1 MRCRSFVSSSAPA
14 PENRTNVPLTPLDIQ
29 KIRSLEEDGLGAGE
43 IAVVMRRHRSTVSK
57 YMLKNSL
64 PHIASLPED
73 KVDEIRRLRRDG
85 MMTKDIAA
93 RVGVSSA
100 SVVKYGGAA
109 RPRINRGLL
118 AERISELEAQGILN
132 RRKQAKILGVRL
144 QTLYIYQGPSRW
156 GNVTT
161 KDLLDIRTR
170 YLQGERVID
179 LATEYGVS
187 KSTIRNVIN
196 RKDRYKFL

>member
-1 MRCRSFVSSSAPA
+1 VSNFAAA
-14 PENRTNVPLTPLDIQ
+14 PENRTNVPLSPLDIQ

-43 IAVVMRRHRSTVSK
+43 IAIVMRRHRSTVSK

-73 KVDEIRRLRRDG
+73 KVDEIRRLRREG
-85 MMTKDIAA
+85 LMTKDIAA
-93 RVGVSSA
+93 KVGVSIN

-118 AERISELEAQGILN
+118 AERVAELEAQGILS
-132 RRKQAKILGVRL
+132 RRKQAEIIGVRL
-144 QTLYIYQGPSRW
+144 QTLYIYAGASRW
-156 GNVTT
+156 SNVTT
-161 KDLLDIRTR
+161 KDLQDIRTR
-170 YLQGERVID
+170 YFQGERVVD

-187 KSTIRNVIN
+187 KATIRNVIN
-196 RKDRYKFL
+196 RKDRYQYL